1 MQVVDP
7 IGSAKDFAGD
17 VARARALEPLVKQS
31 GAENLTELAER
42 FVISNANVTTM
53 LIGYSTLDHLEAAA
67 KAVSKG
73 PLPAAI
79 ARQMQA
85 DRVTLD
91 TGGLGAFVLES
102 DLLLERQRRHAH
114 LHGNLAVA
122 SHGHDRGARQDR
134 AGRDPRHGDQARSR
148 KGPQLRQDH
157 RSGGREYRVHP

>member
-67 KAVSKG
+67 KAVGKG

-79 ARQMQA
+79 ARQI
-85 DRVTLD
+85 
-91 TGGLGAFVLES
+91 
-102 DLLLERQRRHAH
+102 
-114 LHGNLAVA
+114 
-122 SHGHDRGARQDR
+122 
-134 AGRDPRHGDQARSR
+134 AG
-148 KGPQLRQDH
+148 
-157 RSGGREYRVHP
+157 